1 MNKKFLKGMAIFLT
15 LVMVGSFIAGI
26 MVLFI

>member
-1 MNKKFLKGMAIFLT
+1 MNKKVLKGMAIFLT
-15 LVMVGSFIAGI
+15 LIMLGSFIAGI